1 MVKPLLLIPFSACL
15 LLAQTVPPPTPP
27 SAVAPAPPT
36 QATPE
41 PAPARLLEVKT
52 VYLLKMARGLHQ
64 YLAQRLSSD
73 KTLVVTTDPNRADVL
88 LTDRLGKDFEDEVL
102 ALFPPP
108 RPAAKPKSDDDEEDA
123 ASSSGEFKGDKMP
136 QSTWGRGRG
145 TIFLVD
151 RTNGDVL
158 WSYYAPSAS
167 SRGEDMQSTAAK
179 IGGKL
184 KDDLEKLRNPS
195 KKGFFGK

>member
-27 SAVAPAPPT
+27 SAVTPAPPT

-108 RPAAKPKSDDDEEDA
+108 RPDTRPRSEEEEENTSA
-123 ASSSGEFKGDKMP
+123 VGEFKGDKMP

-158 WSYYAPSAS
+158 WSCYAPSVS
-167 SRGEDMQSTAAK
+167 SRSEDMQSTASK
-179 IGGKL
+179 ISGKL
-184 KDDLEKLRNPS
+184 KDDLDKLRNPS